1 MLGEYSD
8 IPSTTIDGV
17 GKVIDDSGDSELDD
31 LSVTNLGFLGSNPMS
46 STCGT
51 VVFWKHNGHN
61 EIQMGGGLYE
71 KIYQGISKKISG
83 FSDELPNKSPKLR
96 ARNMALHK

>member
-51 VVFWKHNGHN
+51 VVF
-61 EIQMGGGLYE
+61 
-71 KIYQGISKKISG
+71 
-83 FSDELPNKSPKLR
+83 
-96 ARNMALHK
+96 